1 MLGLFSFMKGEYK
14 MLKKTITYMDYNDQ
28 ERTETFYFHLSE
40 AEIAEMELSTKG
52 GLQETLKRI
61 IDSKDI
67 QELSKL
73 FKNLIL
79 KSYGVKSPDGRT
91 FIKNEEVLN
100 DFIQTPAYSD
110 LYMELA
116 TNADAAINFILGLL
130 PKKLV
135 DNIPQEEIDKLK
147 Q

>member
-1 MLGLFSFMKGEYK
+1 

-79 KSYGVKSPDGRT
+79 KSYGVKSPDGRN

-116 TNADAAINFILGLL
+116 TNADAAINFVLGLL

-147 Q
+147 R

>member
-1 MLGLFSFMKGEYK
+1 
-14 MLKKTITYMDYNDQ
+14 MDYNDQ

-79 KSYGVKSPDGRT
+79 KSYGVKSPDGRN

-116 TNADAAINFILGLL
+116 TNADAAINFVLGLL

>member
-1 MLGLFSFMKGEYK
+1 

-79 KSYGVKSPDGRT
+79 KSYGVKSPDGRN

-116 TNADAAINFILGLL
+116 TNADAAINFVLGLL

>member
-1 MLGLFSFMKGEYK
+1 
-14 MLKKTITYMDYNDQ
+14 MLKKTITYVDYNDQ

-52 GLQETLKRI
+52 GLQETLKKI
-61 IDSKDI
+61 IDAKDV
-67 QELSKL
+67 QELAKL

-79 KSYGVKSPDGRT
+79 KSYGVKSPDGRN
-91 FIKNEEVLN
+91 FIKNEEVVN
-100 DFIQTPAYSD
+100 DFVQTPAYSD

-116 TNADAAINFILGLL
+116 TNADAAVDFVLGLL

-135 DNIPQEEIDKLK
+135 DNIPQEEINKIK